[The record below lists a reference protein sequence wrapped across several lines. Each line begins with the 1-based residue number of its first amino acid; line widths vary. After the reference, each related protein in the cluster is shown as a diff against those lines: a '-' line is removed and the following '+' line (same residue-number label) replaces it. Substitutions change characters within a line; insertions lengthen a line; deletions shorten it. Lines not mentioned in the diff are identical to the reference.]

1 MQDGLVGTARR
12 DPGQA
17 GQAAGAAP
25 DAGLDGDAAVPDS
38 PAVVAETGVGD
49 RAGDVAGDGVPP
61 PRRAV
66 PQGAD
71 RPGRVG
77 KVVSTAD
84 HRPIRPGPVGRGRA
98 LGAGGAGHAVRSARG
113 GGDRAVAVRAL
124 NRGAAVLRRD
134 VAGAVVLAESPSGW
148 PSWLQVPS
156 FLERLGSAGES
167 FLRPRRSP
175 SGRFC
180 RSRLRPATRT
190 RSGRGTEP
198 PPSADRAGTD
208 EFGGGRRPAVVPPRG
223 GIWSAAASRH
233 RPSLRPRVSSGSE
246 ATGLFVATVASCL
259 RLPPLRTQQV
269 QRRHRPRFRAA
280 PVPAGAGRV
289 AHGRAATGVDQ
300 RRLGI

>member
-1 MQDGLVGTARR
+1 MYHRDRFRAIRGRVADADGRPIAGALVQCVRLEGPVDLARAGPPPPAKWCVPIEAETRTDDRGRYEFPHPARRRADAVLLGPVGAGSGAGDQGPRGRAGRPGRTARR

-98 LGAGGAGHAVRSARG
+98 LGAGAPVTRYDLPEAAGIEPWRFEPSTEER
-113 GGDRAVAVRAL
+113 L
-124 NRGAAVLRRD
+124 FYAAMSPVPLFWR
-134 VAGAVVLAESPSGW
+134 ESPSGW
-148 PSWLQVPS
+148 PS
-156 FLERLGSAGES
+156 
-167 FLRPRRSP
+167 
-175 SGRFC
+175 
-180 RSRLRPATRT
+180 
-190 RSGRGTEP
+190 
-198 PPSADRAGTD
+198 
-208 EFGGGRRPAVVPPRG
+208 
-223 GIWSAAASRH
+223 
-233 RPSLRPRVSSGSE
+233 
-246 ATGLFVATVASCL
+246 
-259 RLPPLRTQQV
+259 
-269 QRRHRPRFRAA
+269 
-280 PVPAGAGRV
+280 
-289 AHGRAATGVDQ
+289 
-300 RRLGI
+300 